1 MNVRTHP
8 WGEADDSGEGP
19 SSDFGPAD
27 AVDCAPVSIES
38 QIECVKR
45 EIGMREHVYPRRVA
59 DQKMTQSLA
68 DRELA
73 NMRAVLATLEALP
86 KTQPGLF

>member
-1 MNVRTHP
+1 MTD
-8 WGEADDSGEGP
+8 EATQP
-19 SSDFGPAD
+19 SPPDQHIST
-27 AVDCAPVSIES
+27 EQ

-45 EIGMREHVYPRRVA
+45 ELRMREHVYPRRVA
-59 DQKMTQSLA
+59 DHKMTQALA

-73 NMRAVLATLEALP
+73 AMRAVLATLEALP